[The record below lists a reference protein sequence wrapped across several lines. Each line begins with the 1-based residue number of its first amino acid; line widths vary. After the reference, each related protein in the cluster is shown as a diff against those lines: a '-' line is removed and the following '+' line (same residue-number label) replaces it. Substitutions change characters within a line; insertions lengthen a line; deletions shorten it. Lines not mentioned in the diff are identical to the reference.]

1 VASFPKLFL
10 FMQAEERQKRI
21 TDHLQKVEFSTLDEL
36 SELVDA
42 SISTVRR
49 DLTLLEATGLVKRT
63 HGGARLLQPQSQ
75 EFIFTERETR
85 ENDEK
90 DLIGK
95 ACARLIPPNQSVIID
110 AGTTAFHAAKHL
122 GGGAPQIIT
131 NSLPVANHYASNG
144 NVEVILSGGVIY
156 PRLGVMVGPIANET
170 FSRMHADYAI
180 MGSGGITEEGI
191 TNSHNLLIDI
201 QKEMLRAAQKV
212 IFCLDHTKFGR
223 RSVSFLCDLGQVD
236 SIITDTKAPPALLEH
251 FSSKGIEIVLAH

>member
-1 VASFPKLFL
+1 MASFFELFL

-21 TDHLQKVEFSTLDEL
+21 TDHLQKVEFSALDEL

-122 GGGAPQIIT
+122 GVGAPQIIT

>member
-1 VASFPKLFL
+1 
-10 FMQAEERQKRI
+10 M
-21 TDHLQKVEFSTLDEL
+21 
-36 SELVDA
+36 
-42 SISTVRR
+42 
-49 DLTLLEATGLVKRT
+49 
-63 HGGARLLQPQSQ
+63 
-75 EFIFTERETR
+75 
-85 ENDEK
+85 
-90 DLIGK
+90 
-95 ACARLIPPNQSVIID
+95 
-110 AGTTAFHAAKHL
+110 
-122 GGGAPQIIT
+122 
-131 NSLPVANHYASNG
+131 ANHYASNG

-236 SIITDTKAPPALLEH
+236 SIITDTKAPLPCRALL
-251 FSSKGIEIVLAH
+251 SKGIEIVLLTERIIPHKTIFQSQ